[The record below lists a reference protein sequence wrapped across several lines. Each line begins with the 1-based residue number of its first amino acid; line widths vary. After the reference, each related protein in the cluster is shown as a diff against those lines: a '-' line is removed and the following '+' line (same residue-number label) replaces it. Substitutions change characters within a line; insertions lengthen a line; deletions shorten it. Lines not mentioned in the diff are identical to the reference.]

1 MNRLSA
7 DNVTLAY
14 DQRVIAE
21 QLSVE
26 IPDNSFT
33 VIVGPNA
40 CGKST
45 LLRALSR
52 MLKPAEGRVLLDGQ
66 VIQSMPAKKVARTLG
81 LLPQSSIA
89 PDGITVGDLVGR
101 GRYPHQGLL
110 RQWSSEDERVV
121 RESMEST
128 GVAELADRYVDELSG
143 GQRQRVWIAMALAQ
157 QTPLLLLDEPTT
169 YLDIQHQID
178 VLDLCAELHE
188 EQGRTLVAVLHDLNH
203 AARYATHL
211 IALRDGRAVAEGR
224 RTTSSRPSWS
234 RRSSACAAR
243 SSTTRRRAH
252 RWWCRRPAG
261 RGWQPRRPDRPRRPQ
276 RWLRGAPETDAG
288 LRAAEEAPKRL
299 LSRSRGCGGHRKA
312 AVATAARGGHGRRR
326 GPWRSRKAP
335 RPVAVTEHRTP
346 RRPQHRPATE
356 DF

>member
-1 MNRLSA
+1 MSAGAGTRSGLNNRRSNVSRLTA
-7 DNVTLAY
+7 ENVTLAY

-21 QLSVE
+21 KLSVE

-52 MLKPAEGRVLLDGQ
+52 MLKPTQGRVLLDGS
-66 VIQSMPAKKVARTLG
+66 VIQSMPAKHVARTLG

-101 GRYPHQGLL
+101 GRYPHQGIL
-110 RQWSSEDERVV
+110 RQWSAEDERVV
-121 RESMEST
+121 QESMAQT
-128 GVAELADRYVDELSG
+128 GISELAERYVDELSG

-211 IALRDGRAVAEGR
+211 IALRDGQVIAEGAPKDIVTAELVER
-224 RTTSSRPSWS
+224 VFGLRCQVIDDPETGTPLVVP
-234 RRSSACAAR
+234 AAR
-243 SSTTRRRAH
+243 KARAG
-252 RWWCRRPAG
+252 AG
-261 RGWQPRRPDRPRRPQ
+261 
-276 RWLRGAPETDAG
+276 A
-288 LRAAEEAPKRL
+288 RATLEK
-299 LSRSRGCGGHRKA
+299 
-312 AVATAARGGHGRRR
+312 VA
-326 GPWRSRKAP
+326 
-335 RPVAVTEHRTP
+335 
-346 RRPQHRPATE
+346 ATE
-356 DF
+356 AS